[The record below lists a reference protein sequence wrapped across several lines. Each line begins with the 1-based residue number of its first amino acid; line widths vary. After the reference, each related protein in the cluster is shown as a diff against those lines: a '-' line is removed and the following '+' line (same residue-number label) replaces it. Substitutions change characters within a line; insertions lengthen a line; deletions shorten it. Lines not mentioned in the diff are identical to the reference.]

1 LGRPFGRAIAVL
13 RVHESCQEGSG
24 TVTGVFGQF
33 LAGII
38 VLAVIFVLVRPNS
51 QGPKLVTNVA
61 DGLSNLVNA
70 GTGGGGW
77 SAK

>member
-1 LGRPFGRAIAVL
+1 M
-13 RVHESCQEGSG
+13 
-24 TVTGVFGQF
+24 TGVFGQF

-38 VLAVIFVLVRPNS
+38 VLAVIFVLVRPGS
-51 QGPKLVTNVA
+51 KGPQLVTNIA

-77 SAK
+77 AAGK